1 MSDKITVQSVQ
12 SMDNLSSVL
21 HDICK
26 EFQVRF
32 PGLTTVDKFMIAKK
46 RGESRN
52 SHRVMN
58 LSKSGSLA
66 FVYNEKLVLVVDR
79 LYLQPTKKDDPNSSK
94 LTSGDSPKKQAWVWD
109 VLRSYQKDVSIL
121 SFMSGDIN
129 ELGELFQ
136 YKVSDFDTF
145 YYQSNSIYLQKEF
158 NYKEITDIVRTLLLR
173 VLLVEA
179 LLAGDTQKING
190 NFTTGDLI
198 DLFNE

>member
-1 MSDKITVQSVQ
+1 
-12 SMDNLSSVL
+12 
-21 HDICK
+21 
-26 EFQVRF
+26 
-32 PGLTTVDKFMIAKK
+32 
-46 RGESRN
+46 
-52 SHRVMN
+52 
-58 LSKSGSLA
+58 
-66 FVYNEKLVLVVDR
+66 
-79 LYLQPTKKDDPNSSK
+79 
-94 LTSGDSPKKQAWVWD
+94 
-109 VLRSYQKDVSIL
+109 
-121 SFMSGDIN
+121 MSGDIN

>member
-32 PGLTTVDKFMIAKK
+32 PGLTTEDKFTIAKK

-66 FVYNEKLVLVVDR
+66 FFYNEKLVLVVDR

-94 LTSGDSPKKQAWVWD
+94 LTPGDSPKKQAWVWD
-109 VLRSYQKDVSIL
+109 VLRSYQQDVSIL

-136 YKVSDFDTF
+136 YKVSDFGTF

-158 NYKEITDIVRTLLLR
+158 AYKEIKDIVRTLLLR
-173 VLLVEA
+173 VLLVEWA
-179 LLAGDTQKING
+179 LAVDTQKING
-190 NFTTGDLI
+190 NFTTGDFI

>member
-1 MSDKITVQSVQ
+1 MSDKITYQSVQ

-26 EFQVRF
+26 ELQERF

-79 LYLQPTKKDDPNSSK
+79 LYLQLTKKDDPKSSK
-94 LTSGDSPKKQAWVWD
+94 TTPGDSPKKQAWVWD
-109 VLRSYQKDVSIL
+109 VLRSYQNDVSIV
-121 SFMSGDIN
+121 SFMTGDTN
-129 ELGELFQ
+129 ELGELFE
-136 YKVSDFDTF
+136 YKVKEFDTF
-145 YYQSNSIYLQKEF
+145 YYQENSIYLQKEF
-158 NYKEITDIVRTLLLR
+158 SYDEITAIVRPVLMR
-173 VLLVEA
+173 ILLVES
-179 LLAGDTQKING
+179 LLAPDTQKITN
-190 NFTTGDLI
+190 NFTTRDLI
-198 DLFNE
+198 DLFDE

>member
-1 MSDKITVQSVQ
+1 MT
-12 SMDNLSSVL
+12 
-21 HDICK
+21 
-26 EFQVRF
+26 
-32 PGLTTVDKFMIAKK
+32 P
-46 RGESRN
+46 
-52 SHRVMN
+52 
-58 LSKSGSLA
+58 
-66 FVYNEKLVLVVDR
+66 
-79 LYLQPTKKDDPNSSK
+79 
-94 LTSGDSPKKQAWVWD
+94 GDSPKKQAWVWD
-109 VLRSYQKDVSIL
+109 VLRSYQQDVSIL

-158 NYKEITDIVRTLLLR
+158 AYKEITDIVRTVLLR

>member
-1 MSDKITVQSVQ
+1 MSDKITTQSVQ

-26 EFQVRF
+26 DLQERF

-46 RGESRN
+46 RSESRN
-52 SHRVMN
+52 SHRIMN

-66 FVYNEKLVLVVDR
+66 FVYNDKLVMVVDR
-79 LYLQPTKKDDPNSSK
+79 LYLQLTKKDDPKSSK
-94 LTSGDSPKKQAWVWD
+94 TTPGDSPKKQAWVWD

-136 YKVSDFDTF
+136 YKVPDFDTF
-145 YYQSNSIYLQKEF
+145 YYQDNSIYLQKEF
-158 NYKEITDIVRTLLLR
+158 SYDEITAIVKPALMRI
-173 VLLVEA
+173 LLVEA
-179 LLAGDTQKING
+179 LLSDKAQKITN

-198 DLFNE
+198 DLFSE